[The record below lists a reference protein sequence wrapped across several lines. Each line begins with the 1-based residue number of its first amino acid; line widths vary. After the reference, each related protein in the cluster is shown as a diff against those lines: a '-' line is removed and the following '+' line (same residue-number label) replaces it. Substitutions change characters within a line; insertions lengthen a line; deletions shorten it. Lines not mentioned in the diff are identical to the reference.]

1 MADAVTSQ
9 TLFDGNRLAVMKFT
23 NVSDGTGETNVVK
36 VDVAAL
42 QTFQGKACST
52 VDIFK
57 IYAMTHGMEV
67 SIRWAATTPV
77 VATIVPQNVMQT
89 WDMTEF
95 GGIQNNA
102 GATGKTGNITF
113 TTVDQSAGD
122 TYSIILV
129 MKKIY

>member
-23 NVSDGTGETNVVK
+23 NNSDGTGETNVVK
-36 VDVAAL
+36 VNVSTL
-42 QTFQGKACST
+42 STFQGKACST

-67 SIRWAATTPV
+67 VLRWAATTPV
-77 VATIVPQNVMQT
+77 NAVTIPQNIMQT

-102 GATGKTGNITF
+102 GATGYTGNITF
-113 TTVDQSAGD
+113 TTLDHSAGD
-122 TYSIILV
+122 AYSIILV